1 MIFAKLMYHST
12 LSLIIYIM
20 SRSNNKQLFL
30 PGRENQFEIIK
41 VQGPMSEKRIFFLK
55 FFYEI
60 KSHELTLHVCNRNQL
75 IHILD

>member
-1 MIFAKLMYHST
+1 MVFAKLMYHST

-41 VQGPMSEKRIFFLK
+41 VQGPMSEKRIFF
-55 FFYEI
+55 FNSFM
-60 KSHELTLHVCNRNQL
+60 KSKVMN
-75 IHILD
+75 

>member
-20 SRSNNKQLFL
+20 NRSNNKQLFL

-41 VQGPMSEKRIFFLK
+41 VQGPMSEKRIFF
-55 FFYEI
+55 FI
-60 KSHELTLHVCNRNQL
+60 
-75 IHILD
+75 ILL

>member
-41 VQGPMSEKRIFFLK
+41 VQGPMSEKRIFFL

-60 KSHELTLHVCNRNQL
+60 ESHELTLHVCNRNQP

>member
-41 VQGPMSEKRIFFLK
+41 VQGPMSEKRILFL

-60 KSHELTLHVCNRNQL
+60 ESHELTLHVCNRNQL

>member
-30 PGRENQFEIIK
+30 PGRENQFEIKK
-41 VQGPMSEKRIFFLK
+41 VQGPMSEKRIFF
-55 FFYEI
+55 FNSFM
-60 KSHELTLHVCNRNQL
+60 KSKVMN
-75 IHILD
+75 